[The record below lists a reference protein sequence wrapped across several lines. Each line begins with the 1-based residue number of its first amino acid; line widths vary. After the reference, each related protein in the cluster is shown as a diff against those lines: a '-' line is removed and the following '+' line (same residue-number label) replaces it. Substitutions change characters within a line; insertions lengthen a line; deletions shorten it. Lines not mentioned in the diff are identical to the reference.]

1 MMSVVIGA
9 YLGSWFCISDR
20 AFAEFPHWPIEGA
33 LLASTAANMI
43 SFWFY

>member
-1 MMSVVIGA
+1 MSVVIGT
-9 YLGSWFCISDR
+9 YLESWFCILDR

-33 LLASTAANMI
+33 LLLSTAANMI